1 MTLEEKE
8 KRIGAL
14 KAQIAY
20 LDDLDYWTSE
30 EIALFDKLEE
40 ELVRLIKEVEEE
52 KDYICYEEYLKRKY
66 NEEYELEEKEIEEK
80 EVNRIRRA

>member
-8 KRIGAL
+8 KRIDAL

-20 LDDLDYWTSE
+20 LDDLDYWTSK

-80 EVNRIRRA
+80 EINRIRRA

>member
-8 KRIGAL
+8 KRIREI
-14 KAQIAY
+14 KAYIAY
-20 LDDLDYWTSE
+20 LDDLDYWTSK
-30 EIALFDKLEE
+30 EIALFDELEA

-52 KDYICYEEYLKRKY
+52 KDYTCYQEYLKRRY

-80 EVNRIRRA
+80 EVNRVRKA